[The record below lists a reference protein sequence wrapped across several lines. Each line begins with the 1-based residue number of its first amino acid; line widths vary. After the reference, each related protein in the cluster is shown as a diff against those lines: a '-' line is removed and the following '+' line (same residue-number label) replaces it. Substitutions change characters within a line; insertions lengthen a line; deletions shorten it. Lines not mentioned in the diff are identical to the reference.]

1 MLSHLRLRENQNLLR
16 SVPHSRVVSATYE
29 AKAFGVSRTL
39 TSRVEEALAKC
50 PELKV
55 FRKQDASW
63 GKQDSSKTRHATRE
77 ILDCVK
83 SFCSQY
89 GDDIIIELASSDEIY
104 LDISAEITRGMDQAE
119 ASSNES
125 LEIPEKVVLERKTS
139 SLQGP
144 FKYVTPKRTV
154 S

>member
-1 MLSHLRLRENQNLLR
+1 VILSHLRLRENQNLLR

-29 AKAFGVSRTL
+29 AKAFGVSRTF

-55 FRKQDASW
+55 FRKQDAW
-63 GKQDSSKTRHATRE
+63 GKQDSSKTRHATWE

-104 LDISAEITRGMDQAE
+104 LDISAEVTRGMDR
-119 ASSNES
+119 ASNDR
-125 LEIPEKVVLERKTS
+125 LEIPAKVVWERKTS

-144 FKYVTPKRTV
+144 FKYITPKRTV